1 MADYLAK
8 THTDVLIADRVGTG
22 VGIASG
28 ALVIGGL
35 IAAPFTAGLSLGLTI
50 AGTTT
55 GVLGGITSAGANI
68 TGYVISKQSLASLE
82 EELKGHI
89 TNLES
94 LYSSNSRYLLY
105 AARFRPTL
113 EQLAKL
119 SEGGWQTLL
128 TTAQNL
134 IKFATN
140 ADNVG
145 MRRTFNQVTDPQIKH
160 FLQDFSQRLHLP
172 CDPGTLDTLA
182 SVITQLKEC
191 VLSTK
196 NAINSFLNYLARP
209 ELARLATAYTGSSIG
224 KTTTLTAN
232 QVSEVK
238 AAFRGTPMAMTKTA
252 RVAAGALTVTFVIID
267 VIHMVQ
273 ICQETGETPTVQQ
286 LRKMADD
293 LDKEI

>member
-105 AARFRPTL
+105 AARFR
-113 EQLAKL
+113 
-119 SEGGWQTLL
+119 
-128 TTAQNL
+128 
-134 IKFATN
+134 
-140 ADNVG
+140 
-145 MRRTFNQVTDPQIKH
+145 H
-160 FLQDFSQRLHLP
+160 CHH
-172 CDPGTLDTLA
+172 
-182 SVITQLKEC
+182 
-191 VLSTK
+191 
-196 NAINSFLNYLARP
+196 
-209 ELARLATAYTGSSIG
+209 
-224 KTTTLTAN
+224 
-232 QVSEVK
+232 
-238 AAFRGTPMAMTKTA
+238 
-252 RVAAGALTVTFVIID
+252 VIID